1 MKVLFLIIG
10 IVFLFLGIMQ
20 SYQYIFDYSLLNE
33 YGKGYIWGNII
44 LVVLGIIFIGIYIKK
59 RKK

>member
-59 RKK
+59 

>member
-44 LVVLGIIFIGIYIKK
+44 LVLLGIIFIGIYIKK